1 MGYMEGDDLRGKL
14 RLRADGGLW
23 LGLPR
28 WAFLPVS
35 HENSLKS
42 ALELNR
48 RAALFPLWPLPYRQ
62 HSKEGYPAQVNTE
75 GPAPLQLIR
84 GPKQRNRAKMKEEC
98 KTLERELSK
107 EDKANLSDGE
117 FIALVIKNAHR
128 TD

>member
-1 MGYMEGDDLRGKL
+1 MGYC
-14 RLRADGGLW
+14 GL
-23 LGLPR
+23 LPQ
-28 WAFLPVS
+28 WEKLPVS
-35 HENSLKS
+35 QESP
-42 ALELNR
+42 LESVLETSR
-48 RAALFPLWPLPYRQ
+48 PAALFPLWPLPYRQ

-117 FIALVIKNAHR
+117 FKALVIKNAHR